1 MTKSEVEAETVEDL
15 IAQEQKKINL
25 FHTTTDIC
33 SLFQSDGSFESGSGS
48 VHTKE
53 ERV

>member
-15 IAQEQKKINL
+15 IAQEQTKFN
-25 FHTTTDIC
+25 FTDTTTNIC

-48 VHTKE
+48 AHTKE